1 MLSAIY
7 LGISGGRRKEKTVF
21 LIAVSISILSLVFF
35 LSLFPLLFDSPATS
49 KIFVGS
55 SKAFH
60 FFLFTFH
67 LSPCVVQSFLPF
79 KYPPLRA
86 KDCVHLTTYRL
97 LSQDTHIRAS
107 YPTVILLEIK
117 EE

>member
-21 LIAVSISILSLVFF
+21 LIAVSISILSLVF

-55 SKAFH
+55 SKSFH
-60 FFLFTFH
+60 FFLFTLH